1 VTDGPKR
8 ILLVSSSGGVLLDL
22 LALEPWWS
30 RYDTVWAVVRAADT
44 ESVLA
49 GRPVHWIRD
58 ASLRQ
63 PLGVVTSLA
72 QAWRILYNE
81 RPDLIVSAGSGP
93 AIGFFLAARGL
104 GIPTFWLSTLNMLTT
119 PGISA
124 RICGRLASRV
134 LLQQRSMLKA
144 HPGGIVIGEI
154 Y

>member
-1 VTDGPKR
+1 
-8 ILLVSSSGGVLLDL
+8 
-22 LALEPWWS
+22 
-30 RYDTVWAVVRAADT
+30 
-44 ESVLA
+44 
-49 GRPVHWIRD
+49 
-58 ASLRQ
+58 
-63 PLGVVTSLA
+63 
-72 QAWRILYNE
+72 
-81 RPDLIVSAGSGP
+81 
-93 AIGFFLAARGL
+93 L